1 MVYAKAKRPAEVPEE
16 ALQQDSIFIVREAAS
31 WQSF

>member
-16 ALQQDSIFIVREAAS
+16 ALQQGLHLMRGGKG
-31 WQSF
+31 